1 MISVLFRIVGRG
13 GLRWLMSAGTLIGVL
28 FCGVPQGFRGQA
40 GLTVG
45 PSVAWAD
52 LADQHYKRA
61 IAFYENKD
69 YPRAI
74 REFQA
79 AYKVRQ
85 LPRILLNIGQV
96 YRKLGMASTA
106 LKFYEHYLRVDPQ
119 PKPEIKSEVDRY
131 IAQTRAMLDPPDI
144 VPLPA
149 KSAAAAAAAAEAV
162 AAAPS
167 NVTPVT
173 VPEYYEDAEP
183 PLLQVGP
190 DGRPAPGGR
199 GRGRGHGKGQPL
211 SAQHQT
217 PDLTPSARGWE
228 AESQSRP
235 PENPGVT
242 SLRLPLITPKPEAPP
257 KPFYKTGWF
266 WGVIGSVA
274 AGAIITG
281 VAVGV
286 AQRNATPATILYP
299 TK

>member
-1 MISVLFRIVGRG
+1 
-13 GLRWLMSAGTLIGVL
+13 MSAAALIGVL
-28 FCGVPQGFRGQA
+28 LLEFAGGFRGQ
-40 GLTVG
+40 GDFTVG
-45 PSVAWAD
+45 VAVARAD

-61 IAFYENKD
+61 VIFYENKD

-119 PKPEIKSEVDRY
+119 PKPEIKGEVDRY

-144 VPLPA
+144 VPLPS
-149 KSAAAAAAAAEAV
+149 KSAAAAAAEAV

-167 NVTPVT
+167 DVTPVT
-173 VPEYYEDAEP
+173 VPEYYADSEP
-183 PLLQVGP
+183 PVVQVGP
-190 DGRPAPGGR
+190 GGKGIPGGKGLGK
-199 GRGRGHGKGQPL
+199 GRGQPL
-211 SAQHQT
+211 
-217 PDLTPSARGWE
+217 
-228 AESQSRP
+228 
-235 PENPGVT
+235 PGVVDRQAPN
-242 SLRLPLITPKPEAPP
+242 LNLPGWQTRALSGAPATAGNAVLGSPLVTPLAPP
-257 KPFYKTGWF
+257 KPFYKKGWF
-266 WGVIGSVA
+266 WGVVGGVA
-274 AGAIITG
+274 AGVVITG

-286 AQRNATPATILYP
+286 TQKSSVPGTILYP